1 MREDFCLL
9 DDTVLPC
16 EVIGDPKD
24 LQLVWGHGLG
34 PTDPRAMSRESCE
47 SFSLIRDSV
56 SASSSEAGHLPFS
69 AVLYDARGHGKSSG
83 WEPMAACLQQ
93 FHWRNLAFDMLSVA
107 SHFRRLPTRHQR
119 GALLGGFSMGASTA
133 IWAAHL
139 CPTLVRGLVLFSVTT
154 AWEIR
159 AARRSYLLKCVEK
172 LEGTDPAAAQVVK
185 GAAYTDLP
193 LLEELEASKLQIPIL
208 LCAARDDKTH
218 PAEVAERLKTVLP
231 TAELL
236 VMDTKE
242 ELNKAFPKH
251 LCSWLA
257 RNFPHDNVVE

>member
-1 MREDFCLL
+1 MREDLRLL

-16 EVIGDPKD
+16 EVLGNPKD
-24 LQLVWGHGLG
+24 QQLVWCHGLG
-34 PTDPRAMSRESCE
+34 PTDPRAMSGRSCE
-47 SFSLIRDSV
+47 SFPAI
-56 SASSSEAGHLPFS
+56 SAAVNAEGSRFS
-69 AVLYDARGHGKSSG
+69 AVLYDARGHGSSSG
-83 WEPMAACLQQ
+83 WEPMAGCIQQ

-107 SHFRRLPTRHQR
+107 SHFRHLPARTPR

-133 IWAAHL
+133 LWAAHL

-172 LEGTDPAAAQVVK
+172 LEGSDPAAAEVVR

-193 LLEELEASKLQIPIL
+193 QLEDLAVSKLQMPVL

-242 ELNKAFPKH
+242 ELNKAFPVH
-251 LCSWLA
+251 LCSWLQ
-257 RNFPHDNVVE
+257 RNFPVEE

>member
-1 MREDFCLL
+1 MNKMQEDLCLL

-16 EVIGDPKD
+16 EVIGNPKD

-34 PTDPRAMSRESCE
+34 PTDPRAMHRRSCE
-47 SFSLIRDSV
+47 SFPVISDSV
-56 SASSSEAGHLPFS
+56 AAAEKTGTPFS
-69 AVLYDARGHGKSSG
+69 AVLFDARGHGKSSG
-83 WEPMAACLQQ
+83 WEPMAGCIQQ
-93 FHWRNLAFDMLSVA
+93 FHWRNLAFDMLTVA
-107 SHFRRLPTRHQR
+107 SNFRHLPIRKQR

-133 IWAAHL
+133 LWAAHL

-172 LEGTDPAAAQVVK
+172 LEGTDPAAAEVVK
-185 GAAYTDLP
+185 GAADTDLP
-193 LLEELEASKLQIPIL
+193 SLEDLAASKLQIPVL

-218 PAEVAERLKTVLP
+218 PAEVAERLNTVLP
-231 TAELL
+231 KAELL

-242 ELNKAFPKH
+242 ELNQAFPSH
-251 LCSWLA
+251 LGSWLQ
-257 RNFPHDNVVE
+257 RNFSEMEE